1 MIEDWVV
8 TVIFVA
14 TAGYAIVRARTR
26 SGAVALVSQ
35 LLHAVM
41 ALAMIAMTWLSQPD
55 WLGWLQLAAFAVAGA
70 WYLLPGVRGRCDRD
84 SATTHAVMMFGM
96 AWMVLVMIIRP
107 AGSLATLAG
116 VAVLVGFLAVGS
128 RQAVALAV
136 PVVGRRRAGRPVA
149 VRSRELDRVATL
161 LMVLGM
167 IIMTVP
173 MLSVAGAG

>member
-1 MIEDWVV
+1 MIENWPV

-14 TAGYAIVRARTR
+14 TALYAIFRAASRPGWVT
-26 SGAVALVSQ
+26 LVSQ

-41 ALAMIAMTWLSQPD
+41 ALAMIAMTWLRQPD
-55 WLGWLQLAAFAVAGA
+55 WLGWLQLAGFALAGV
-70 WYLLPGVRGRCDRD
+70 WYLLPGVRGRCDRN
-84 SATTHAVMMFGM
+84 SAITHAVMMFGM

-107 AGSLATLAG
+107 AGSVVTLAG
-116 VAVLVGFLAVGS
+116 VAVLVAFLAVGS

-136 PVVGRRRAGRPVA
+136 PVLERRGARAFRTH
-149 VRSRELDRVATL
+149 ELDRAATV

-173 MLSVAGAG
+173 MLVVSSA